1 MFCELLLS
9 VSIFDLC
16 VVHRWLCGVVGRLAG
31 RRCPVTKI
39 WVVAKV
45 GSGKKNHNDIAN
57 SYLPSSCE
65 DIGANQWSNWSKK
78 NHTVVPNSYLQFC
91 LARFIPK
98 CLEPCLNG
106 GRTGSKKNHTV
117 VPNSY
122 LHVGIC
128 QVLFGA
134 LHHQNALNFT

>member
-1 MFCELLLS
+1 VAL
-9 VSIFDLC
+9 
-16 VVHRWLCGVVGRLAG
+16 WGGWLAG
-31 RRCPVTKI
+31 GVRSRRSGLLQ
-39 WVVAKV
+39 VAKV

>member
-1 MFCELLLS
+1 MCCSS
-9 VSIFDLC
+9 VVVWRCGAAGWPAVSGHEDLGC
-16 VVHRWLCGVVGRLAG
+16 CKLQKLGAARRTTMTYLIPTYLRHVRTLA
-31 RRCPVTKI
+31 PI
-39 WVVAKV
+39 
-45 GSGKKNHNDIAN
+45 SGQT
-57 SYLPSSCE
+57 
-65 DIGANQWSNWSKK
+65 GSKK